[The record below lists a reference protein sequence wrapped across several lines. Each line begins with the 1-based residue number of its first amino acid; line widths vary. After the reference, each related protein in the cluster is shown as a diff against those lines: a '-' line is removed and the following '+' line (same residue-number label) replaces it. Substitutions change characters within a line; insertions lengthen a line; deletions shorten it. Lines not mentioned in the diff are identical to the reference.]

1 MPTIKDISLFARV
14 VDNKKPKIKQG
25 LREIKKGFLKDVD
38 LEPSI
43 KVEISKDFNIN
54 KKNKY

>member
-1 MPTIKDISLFARV
+1 MNKNDY
-14 VDNKKPKIKQG
+14 KKPKIKQG

-43 KVEISKDFNIN
+43 KVEIGKDFNLN

>member
-1 MPTIKDISLFARV
+1 MNK
-14 VDNKKPKIKQG
+14 NEYKKPKEKPG
-25 LREIKKGFLKDVD
+25 LRQIKKGFLKDVD

-43 KVEISKDFNIN
+43 KVELGKEFTNN

>member
-1 MPTIKDISLFARV
+1 MNKNDY
-14 VDNKKPKIKQG
+14 KKPKIKPG
-25 LREIKKGFLKDVD
+25 LREIKRGFLKDVD

-43 KVEISKDFNIN
+43 KVELGKDFDKT